1 VIQRPYT
8 VVLIVPT
15 GVGATIG
22 GYAGDALPV
31 AKAIA
36 QVSDRLI
43 THPNVLNGAQL
54 YWNLPNALYVE
65 GYALDKFASGCWGL
79 RPVHQNRVGLI
90 LDRGIEPD
98 LRLRHLQ
105 VADAARA
112 TLGLNLTD
120 YVVTDAPLNV
130 ELRTSESGASWGTI
144 GNPGS
149 LLRSAEVLIGQAKAD
164 AIAVVAR
171 FPDDLGSEAL
181 QAYRHGQG
189 VDPLAGAEA
198 VISHLIVRTFQV
210 PCAHAPALMPL
221 PLDPDLSPRSAAE
234 ELGYTFLPCVLVGL
248 SRAPQFVESQ
258 KANVVGA
265 GLGSNAADN
274 AVIQHLLNPPLQ
286 KSNSRFPIPNSQFP
300 IPNSQFPAQ
309 TQNVTSLP
317 GDIWASEVDA
327 VVVPATAC
335 GGSALLSLSSQSRT
349 QIIAVEENK
358 TSMQVPPEHLG
369 IKSIRVNSY
378 LEALGVLVAH
388 RAGISADA
396 LSPSLSSLHCLS
408 VRGKS
413 ASRST

>member
-1 VIQRPYT
+1 MIQRPYT

-15 GVGATIG
+15 GVGAAIG

-31 AKAIA
+31 ARAIA
-36 QVSDRLI
+36 QICDRLI

-65 GYALDKFASGCWGL
+65 GYGLDKFASGCWGL
-79 RPVHQNRVGLI
+79 RAVHQNRVGLI
-90 LDRGIEPD
+90 LDQGIEPE

-130 ELRTSESGASWGTI
+130 ELRTAASGASWGTI
-144 GNPGS
+144 GNPDS
-149 LLRSAEVLIGQAKAD
+149 LLRAAEVLIEQRRAD
-164 AIAVVAR
+164 AIAVIAR
-171 FPDDLGSEAL
+171 FPDDLGSDAL

-221 PLDPDLSPRSAAE
+221 PLDPNLSPRSAAE

-248 SRAPQFVESQ
+248 SRAPQFVI
-258 KANVVGA
+258 KGA
-265 GLGSNAADN
+265 GERESGRAGDRELSNNIIASE
-274 AVIQHLLNPPLQ
+274 NPRVWASTPPPHPLYSH
-286 KSNSRFPIPNSQFP
+286 K
-300 IPNSQFPAQ
+300 
-309 TQNVTSLP
+309 TQNFTSLP
-317 GDIWASEVDA
+317 GDLWASEVDA

-335 GGSALLSLSSQSRT
+335 GGSALLSLSSQSHT
-349 QIIAVEENK
+349 QIIAVEENQ

-369 IKSIRVNSY
+369 IKAIRVNSY
-378 LEALGVLVAH
+378 LEALGVLVAY
-388 RAGISADA
+388 RAGISAEA

-408 VRGKS
+408 VRGKT